1 MRHRH
6 SITMPEH
13 RRTRVVLIED
23 DPRNEDR
30 VVVVD
35 VGRNRATMSVA
46 AFWATCRLAPGA
58 KVNTVRLWPAG

>member
-6 SITMPEH
+6 PITIPEH
-13 RRTRVVLIED
+13 QRARVVLIDD
-23 DPRNEDR
+23 DPHHEDR

-35 VGRNRATMSVA
+35 TGRNRATMSVA

-58 KVNTVRLWPAG
+58 KVNSVRLWPAE